1 MRLSHKEAYICSTS
15 SATLIVR
22 ARAIVKEDILAEQ
35 DAHRLERLSNQLE
48 RILIQ
53 KKRLKISLIM
63 RGLS

>member
-1 MRLSHKEAYICSTS
+1 MRLSHKEAYICSMD